1 MSYLVWKFLHVGSVI
16 LFLGN
21 ITTGMF
27 WGAHANRSRDF
38 RLIASTFDGII
49 LSDRVFT
56 MPGVIV
62 IVVSGVVAAITGG
75 LPILGTGWILWGIVL
90 FVVSGIVFGRVVA
103 PLQRDIVQIAGSGN
117 PDEQDWRTYEAL
129 YARWAR
135 WGLLAVLAPAAA
147 VLIMVMKPALP
158 AF

>member
-38 RLIASTFDGII
+38 RLIASTFDGINR
-49 LSDRVFT
+49 SDRVFT
-56 MPGVIV
+56 IPGVIV

>member
-1 MSYLVWKFLHVGSVI
+1 MSYLVWKFLHVASVI

-38 RLIASTFDGII
+38 RLITSTFDGII
-49 LSDRVFT
+49 QSDRVFT

-75 LPILGTGWILWGIVL
+75 LPILGTGWILWGIAL
-90 FVVSGIVFGRVVA
+90 FVVAGIIFGRVVA
-103 PLQRDIVQIAGSGN
+103 PLQRDIVRIAGSGN
-117 PDEQDWRTYEAL
+117 PDEQTWRTYEAL

>member
-1 MSYLVWKFLHVGSVI
+1 MSYLIWKFLHVASVI

-27 WGAHANRSRDF
+27 WGAHAHRSRDF
-38 RLIASTFDGII
+38 RLIASTFEGII
-49 LSDRVFT
+49 RSDRVFT
-56 MPGVIV
+56 VPGVIV
-62 IVVSGVVAAITGG
+62 IIVSGVVAAIAGG

-90 FVVSGIVFGRVVA
+90 FTVSGLVFGRVVA
-103 PLQRDIVQIAGSGN
+103 PLQRDIVGIAAGGVSE
-117 PDEQDWRTYEAL
+117 EQNWRAYEDL

-135 WGLLAVLAPAAA
+135 WGLVAVLAPAAA
-147 VLIMVMKPALP
+147 VLIMVVKPALP

>member
-27 WGAHANRSRDF
+27 WGAHANRTRDF
-38 RLIASTFDGII
+38 HQIASTFDGII
-49 LSDRVFT
+49 RSDRVFT

-62 IVVSGVVAAITGG
+62 IVVSGVVAGITGR

-90 FVVSGIVFGRVVA
+90 FVVSGMVFGRVVA
-103 PLQRDIVQIAGSGN
+103 PLQRDIVRIAGSGN
-117 PDEQDWRTYEAL
+117 PDEQSWRTYDAL
-129 YARWAR
+129 YARWTR

-147 VLIMVMKPALP
+147 VLIMVMKPVLP

>member
-1 MSYLVWKFLHVGSVI
+1 MSYLIWKFLHVGSVI

-27 WGAHANRSRDF
+27 WGAYANRSRDF

-62 IVVSGVVAAITGG
+62 IVVSGVVAAIAGG
-75 LPILGTGWILWGIVL
+75 LPILGTGWILWGILL
-90 FVVSGIVFGRVVA
+90 FVVAGIVFGRVVA
-103 PLQRDIVQIAGSGN
+103 PLQRDIVRLAGSGN
-117 PDEQDWRTYEAL
+117 PDEQNWRTYEAL

-147 VLIMVMKPALP
+147 VLIMVMKPVLP

>member
-103 PLQRDIVQIAGSGN
+103 PLQRDIVRIAGSGN
-117 PDEQDWRTYEAL
+117 PEEQNWRTYEAL

>member
-1 MSYLVWKFLHVGSVI
+1 MSYLIWKFLHVGSVI

-27 WGAHANRSRDF
+27 WGAYANRSRDF

-62 IVVSGVVAAITGG
+62 IVVSGVVAAIAGG
-75 LPILGTGWILWGIVL
+75 LPILGTGWILWGILL
-90 FVVSGIVFGRVVA
+90 FVVAGIVFGRVVA
-103 PLQRDIVQIAGSGN
+103 PLQRDIVRLAGSGN
-117 PDEQDWRTYEAL
+117 PDEQNWRTYEAL

-135 WGLLAVLAPAAA
+135 WGLLAVLTPAAA

>member
-49 LSDRVFT
+49 RSDRVFT

-90 FVVSGIVFGRVVA
+90 FVVAGLVFGRVVA
-103 PLQRDIVQIAGSGN
+103 PLQRDIVRIAGRGD
-117 PDEQDWRTYEAL
+117 PDEQDWRTYDAL

-147 VLIMVMKPALP
+147 VLIMVMKPVLP

>member
-1 MSYLVWKFLHVGSVI
+1 MSYLVWKFLHVASVI
-16 LFLGN
+16 VFLGN
-21 ITTGMF
+21 IVTGIF

-49 LSDRVFT
+49 RSDRLFT

-62 IVVSGVVAAITGG
+62 IIVSGVVAAITGG

-90 FVVSGIVFGRVVA
+90 FSVAGIVFGRIVA
-103 PLQRDIVQIAGSGN
+103 PLQRDIVRLAGSGDS
-117 PDEQDWRTYEAL
+117 DEQNWRSYDLL

-135 WGLLAVLAPAAA
+135 WGLVAVLAPAAA
-147 VLIMVMKPALP
+147 VLIMVLKPALP

>member
-49 LSDRVFT
+49 RSDRVFT

-62 IVVSGVVAAITGG
+62 IVVSGVVAAIAGG

>member
-38 RLIASTFDGII
+38 RLIASTFDGINR
-49 LSDRVFT
+49 SDRVFT

-117 PDEQDWRTYEAL
+117 PDEENWRTYEAL

-147 VLIMVMKPALP
+147 VLIMVMKPVLP

>member
-38 RLIASTFDGII
+38 RQIASTFDGII
-49 LSDRVFT
+49 RSDRVFT

-90 FVVSGIVFGRVVA
+90 FVVSGMVFGRVVA
-103 PLQRDIVQIAGSGN
+103 PLQRDIVRIAGSGN
-117 PDEQDWRTYEAL
+117 PDEQSWRTYDAL
-129 YARWAR
+129 YARWTR

-147 VLIMVMKPALP
+147 VLIMVMKPVLP